1 MNIHYRVD
9 RANSE
14 FVPCGMNS
22 IQYLGSSFKEARKV
36 FNSIPSGYDVWNKPN
51 STYGLILSIW
61 NEDTQDYVIKISKG
75 I

>member
-9 RANSE
+9 RANFE

-22 IQYLGSSFKEARKV
+22 IQYLGSSFKKAIKV
-36 FNSIPSGYDVWNKPN
+36 FNSIPSGYNVWNKPD

>member
-9 RANSE
+9 RANFE

-61 NEDTQDYVIKISKG
+61 NENTQYYVTNLSKE